1 MNNKFILNLENQFH
15 GIHTRLKELH
25 FSAPTMIIHKLID
38 DFDGEFQD
46 FDDAIMENSQAL
58 WGFIKPGTLNPILPE
73 ALDFESILVDI
84 RGLLTGIKREA
95 GEDLMWTGIINRTDD
110 FFEVV
115 NKYIYLIK
123 ICKHEAAEKE

>member
-25 FSAPTMIIHKLID
+25 FSAPTMSIHKLID
-38 DFDGEFQD
+38 DFDNEFQD

>member
-15 GIHTRLKELH
+15 GIYTRLKELH
-25 FSAPTMIIHKLID
+25 FSAPTMSIHKLID

-46 FDDAIMENSQAL
+46 FDDALMENAQAL
-58 WGFIKPGTLNPILPE
+58 WGFIQPGTLSPILPE
-73 ALDFESILVDI
+73 ALEFENLLVDI

-95 GEDLMWTGIINRTDD
+95 GDDLMWSGIINRTDD
-110 FFEVV
+110 FFETV

-123 ICKHEAAEKE
+123 ICKHDAAKSE

>member
-15 GIHTRLKELH
+15 GILTRLKELH
-25 FSAPTMIIHKLID
+25 FSAPTMSIHKLID

-46 FDDAIMENSQAL
+46 FDDALMENAQAL
-58 WGFIKPGTLNPILPE
+58 WGFIQPGTLSPILPE
-73 ALDFESILVDI
+73 ALEFENLLVDI

-95 GEDLMWTGIINRTDD
+95 GDDLMWSGIINRTDD
-110 FFEVV
+110 FFETV

-123 ICKHEAAEKE
+123 ICKHDAAKSE